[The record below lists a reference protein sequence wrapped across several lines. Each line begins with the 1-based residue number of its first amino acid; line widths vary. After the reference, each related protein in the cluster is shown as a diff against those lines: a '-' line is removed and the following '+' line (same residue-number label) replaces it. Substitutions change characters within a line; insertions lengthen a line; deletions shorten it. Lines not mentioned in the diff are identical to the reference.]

1 MIEVESAADR
11 LPDRMFLCTIC
22 GWLYEEARGLP
33 DEDIPPDTRWED
45 LRDDFV
51 CPECGAGREW
61 FRELMQPRG
70 A

>member
-1 MIEVESAADR
+1 MSGVEAVQDD

-33 DEDIPPDTRWED
+33 DDDIPPGTRWED
-45 LRDDFV
+45 LPDDFV
-51 CPECGAGREW
+51 CPECGAGKEW
-61 FRELMQPRG
+61 FRELK

>member
-1 MIEVESAADR
+1 MTEPETVSDD

-33 DEDIPPDTRWED
+33 DDDILPGTRWED
-45 LRDDFV
+45 LPDDFV

-61 FRELMQPRG
+61 FRELKM
-70 A
+70 